1 MATDLVPRQAKTA
14 QQRSEQDHSRKIE
27 QLQHQAKA
35 DADRLRMR
43 SEAEVADCRATISRL
58 EVDLLK
64 VRRLIFPGV
73 RRRADETPLFD

>member
-1 MATDLVPRQAKTA
+1 MVTDLATRQAKMA
-14 QQRSEQDHSRKIE
+14 QQRSEQDYSRKIE

-35 DADRLRMR
+35 DVDRLRMR

-64 VRRLIFPGV
+64 VSRFILS
-73 RRRADETPLFD
+73 A